1 MPKFK
6 LLNVIKIT
14 EDETEIEKLKSK
26 GFEEVVEED
35 GKKKGSK

>member
-14 EDETEIEKLKSK
+14 ENETEIEKLKSK
-26 GFEEVVEED
+26 GFEEVEESKD
-35 GKKKGSK
+35 KKGSK

>member
-14 EDETEIEKLKSK
+14 KDETEIKKLKAK
-26 GFEEVVEED
+26 GFEEVEED
-35 GKKKGSK
+35 EKKKGSK